1 MPRSTRTTAKR
12 PSLKP
17 GPCSSLNPKPAAPWC
32 IPQGRP
38 GICRRCR
45 ARPRVR
51 CEHQRPLSAAGAS
64 QFLCTPASAGA
75 LPRGR
80 RSAINSVE
88 SLRASHVLACGAA
101 RGLMPSVQSRGSL
114 LSHAQ
119 SACYHTPRV
128 PDVVHPVARLV
139 SRHSRRVRYSR
150 HSRRVMPSIQSRG
163 SLPGKSA
170 PRAAHHQGPRRRV
183 PASAQRH
190 GTLGVL

>member
-1 MPRSTRTTAKR
+1 MERSTRTTAKR

-17 GPCSSLNPKPAAPWC
+17 DPCSSLNPINPKPAAPWC

-38 GICRRCR
+38 GIR
-45 ARPRVR
+45 RVR

-75 LPRGR
+75 LARDR
-80 RSAINSVE
+80 AQVCDSVE
-88 SLRASHVLACGAA
+88 SLRASRVLACGAA
-101 RGLMPSVQSRGSL
+101 RGLMPSVQPRGSL
-114 LSHAQ
+114 LSHAE

-139 SRHSRRVRYSR
+139 SRHCRRVRDSR

-190 GTLGVL
+190 GTPGV